1 MTIIKKYTKWID
13 ANLEKLCP
21 YEQEKTKEIEKNK
34 NISDDAIKHLEMVQE
49 QITNLNKIRK
59 EISEISIKFYQK

>member
-1 MTIIKKYTKWID
+1 M
-13 ANLEKLCP
+13 NLEKVSAH
-21 YEQEKTKEIEKNK
+21 EQEKTKETEKNK

-59 EISEISIKFYQK
+59 EISEISIKFYKK